1 MYPDFI
7 ENFHHRSEAMAQPV
21 RGSAFFL
28 LEHGERL
35 WRFQVEALER
45 YQGLLL
51 GRMREA
57 LQGHA
62 VGPAVLADLAHHWLE
77 DSHRLVEL
85 SRGFQV
91 SAETLLRE
99 GPVVPLRRT
108 WAASGA

>member
-7 ENFHHRSEAMAQPV
+7 EDFHHRSESMAQPL

-45 YQGLLL
+45 YQALLL

-57 LQGHA
+57 VQGA
-62 VGPAVLADLAHHWLE
+62 AFGPAVLADLTHHWLE

-85 SRGFQV
+85 GRDFQV
-91 SAETLLRE
+91 SAEKVLRE
-99 GPVVPLRRT
+99 GAVVPLRRT
-108 WAASGA
+108 WAGPGA

>member
-1 MYPDFI
+1 MHPDFI
-7 ENFHHRSEAMAQPV
+7 ENFQHRNEAMAQPV

-57 LQGHA
+57 LQGGA
-62 VGPAVLADLAHHWLE
+62 VGPGVLADLTHHWLE

-85 SRGFQV
+85 GRQFQV
-91 SAETLLRE
+91 SAEQFLRE
-99 GPVVPLRRT
+99 GPVIPLRRS
-108 WAASGA
+108 WAGTGA